1 MEFIRHQKKWMASL
15 GIDKASIEDKIR
27 TILEDAV
34 KSSPGT
40 PRLWQLRLLDHP
52 SPDRKQDR
60 VLWTRAMR
68 EPSVASALAS
78 SCVQTLMDSSSHSEE
93 AGRDPEALLDVVT
106 GSGVLSSLSMEVV
119 YDILCRVAMYDM
131 EKAVM
136 LFRGVATRALFQKV
150 SPVLGTPSAHY
161 ALVGQNIMS
170 VNPGYL
176 GVCESV
182 DASQSAPDD
191 ADVEFKLGQA
201 LGELPGVPHS
211 GLARDLTK
219 RDGIELVLRL
229 VDILCGSAIN
239 SLQRY
244 SCRHPYRLVFHG
256 YFGDTSH
263 LPVVSGYARHLAAR
277 CLAHALLACTADD
290 IEESLLLRELI
301 VAAEPSTGRAVVA
314 TSTSSVRLWSA
325 YAMTQME
332 DAQGVVEKCIAS
344 FANCLPLK
352 AGWARH
358 KLMNGDLSAAV
369 QCIVD
374 GSSNVSVSSK
384 LEELRE
390 GLSSAERTDPPCI
403 GLPSTFA
410 ASIWCIWLLGVAKN
424 PRHPEKPLAE
434 FWRLMPSPSSAG
446 DLNSYPDALP
456 TRELWRL
463 QPIGRESTAS
473 AVLGVHSPALHDPI
487 AAAYA
492 SSKLPTAA
500 LEVANVMQAGDRS
513 SAERHCLAGLG
524 RLSMPHRGLWAIRVA
539 LIDSK
544 MIDFEDKVVDVVCAM
559 SEAGME
565 PRSDIVEWL
574 AAVEGRDEG

>member
-1 MEFIRHQKKWMASL
+1 MSSSASSSPPAPLSNPFAALSVGKSFKVKTVDLTVDDDSKARSRKHRKDKRKHTHRHHRGDESPHSRKHHQHHKKRRRSPSVSSSASEPARDRSELQRTGDVTFTVGSFEFFADSIGSAFGNGKCFRPEVPPVLKRLVNSGGRRDALRDAPLRYYDKKAVAATTAVMPDHWEPPREKCEMPGVDDAFLDMAPPKKAEAEGRGDDDHGDVDIADERDLKVSLGELESENRRLVQACRSHPERVSNWMEFIRHQKKWMASL

-78 SCVQTLMDSSSHSEE
+78 SCVQTLVDSSSHSEE

-161 ALVGQNIMS
+161 ALVGQNIMN

-182 DASQSAPDD
+182 DASQSAPGD

-201 LGELPGVPHS
+201 LENFPESPILGWVAKEFALEAAPTPKSELTPSEAHLVGR
-211 GLARDLTK
+211 LARDLTK

-244 SCRHPYRLVFHG
+244 SCRHP
-256 YFGDTSH
+256 
-263 LPVVSGYARHLAAR
+263 
-277 CLAHALLACTADD
+277 
-290 IEESLLLRELI
+290 
-301 VAAEPSTGRAVVA
+301 
-314 TSTSSVRLWSA
+314 
-325 YAMTQME
+325 
-332 DAQGVVEKCIAS
+332 
-344 FANCLPLK
+344 
-352 AGWARH
+352 
-358 KLMNGDLSAAV
+358 
-369 QCIVD
+369 
-374 GSSNVSVSSK
+374 
-384 LEELRE
+384 
-390 GLSSAERTDPPCI
+390 
-403 GLPSTFA
+403 
-410 ASIWCIWLLGVAKN
+410 
-424 PRHPEKPLAE
+424 
-434 FWRLMPSPSSAG
+434 
-446 DLNSYPDALP
+446 
-456 TRELWRL
+456 
-463 QPIGRESTAS
+463 
-473 AVLGVHSPALHDPI
+473 
-487 AAAYA
+487 
-492 SSKLPTAA
+492 
-500 LEVANVMQAGDRS
+500 
-513 SAERHCLAGLG
+513 
-524 RLSMPHRGLWAIRVA
+524 
-539 LIDSK
+539 
-544 MIDFEDKVVDVVCAM
+544 
-559 SEAGME
+559 
-565 PRSDIVEWL
+565 
-574 AAVEGRDEG
+574 